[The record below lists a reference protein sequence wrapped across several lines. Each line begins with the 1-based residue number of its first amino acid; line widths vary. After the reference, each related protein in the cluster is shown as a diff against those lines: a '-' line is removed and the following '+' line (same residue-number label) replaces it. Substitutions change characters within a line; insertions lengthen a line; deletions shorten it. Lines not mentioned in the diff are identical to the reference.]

1 MAADVEIANRA
12 TENEKQ
18 NLELLKDDTAAYL
31 DERYR
36 LTKKWYKEDVTAE
49 TKRYQE
55 QLANRKAQGIK
66 LEQVEALHNANKLNL
81 QLQYAIDLDAIDKE
95 TTDNKNAKTV
105 QALED
110 AKAARDL
117 EIEGIKATEKKKEKL
132 RIQAE
137 IDYQTKRLELARQ
150 GVIKGVPDIVVLE
163 PSSTQYG
170 LFVELKVGKNKL
182 TKEQSEFLQQ
192 LKLRNYE
199 AKVCYSLDEFQKITY
214 EYFGE

>member
-1 MAADVEIANRA
+1 M
-12 TENEKQ
+12 
-18 NLELLKDDTAAYL
+18 
-31 DERYR
+31 
-36 LTKKWYKEDVTAE
+36 TAE

-150 GVIKGVPDIVVLE
+150 GVIKMTEADIVTGKQSKKKYNELWTKNHQLTTQHQL
-163 PSSTQYG
+163 STQ
-170 LFVELKVGKNKL
+170 
-182 TKEQSEFLQQ
+182 KERTE
-192 LKLRNYE
+192 
-199 AKVCYSLDEFQKITY
+199 
-214 EYFGE
+214 